1 MMRFMKLVPLMVLAG
16 CAVGPD
22 YKTPAVPVTTQF
34 VGGDTSPLAQVAY
47 RAWWR
52 DYRDPLLNELVE
64 TGMKQSLDILQAQER
79 IRQARAQLRQTG
91 VNEALSGSASGSKT
105 RSGVTKGGGSGWDN
119 ATGTLDADFV
129 LDLFGGL
136 RREREAAKANLAA
149 SQANVGTERLAWLA
163 ELVADYAD
171 ARYYQQALELT
182 RKTIATRQDT
192 FNITQQEVNAGAA
205 TTLEQAE
212 AEAALESAKAD
223 LPNYLAQFRAKVFA
237 IATLLNVPAGPLM
250 DRMEKGAAPL
260 RIPTDSATG
269 VPADLLRNR
278 PDIRYYEAVLHQEV
292 ATVGVD
298 TAALYPSLSLSGT
311 VSGTSKSTSWSFGPT
326 ITQAIFNQGSLRA
339 ARDAQVS
346 AAKQAEID
354 YRSAITSAVED
365 VQVAQSNL
373 RQYRAQAA
381 QLNRAAQSYSKALEL
396 GRTTYRN
403 GGMTLLDLLDT
414 DRSEASAR
422 ISAAS
427 AANSAAQEWATL
439 QIAIGAGAGYAE
451 SPEEAPAPKAAAK

>member
-1 MMRFMKLVPLMVLAG
+1 MQLMKLAPLVLVAG
-16 CAVGPD
+16 CAAVGPN
-22 YKTPAVPVTTQF
+22 YKAPDVAVTRQF
-34 VGGDTSPLAQVAY
+34 VGGDSGPLAQVAY
-47 RAWWR
+47 RPWWR
-52 DYRDPLLNELVE
+52 DYKDPMLNELVE
-64 TGMKQSLDILQAQER
+64 TGMKQSLSILQAQER

-91 VNEALSGSASGSKT
+91 INSALSGSAEVDKT
-105 RSGVTKGGGSGWDN
+105 RAGTDGGTASWSTTSSLGAS
-119 ATGTLDADFV
+119 FV
-129 LDLFGGL
+129 IDLFGGV
-136 RREREAAKANLAA
+136 RREQEAAKANLAA

-182 RKTIATRQDT
+182 RKTIETRKGTLD
-192 FNITQQEVNAGAA
+192 ITQQELNAGAA
-205 TTLEQAE
+205 TDYEVAE
-212 AEAALESAKAD
+212 AQAALQSAQAD
-223 LPNYLAQFRAKVFA
+223 LPSYLAQFRAQVFA

-250 DRMEKGAAPL
+250 QKMEKGAPQL
-260 RIPTDSATG
+260 SIPGTIATG

-278 PDIRYYEAVLHQEV
+278 PDVRYYEAVLHQQV
-292 ATVGVD
+292 ADVGVAQAD
-298 TAALYPSLSLSGT
+298 LYPSLTLSGT
-311 VSGTSKSTSWSFGPT
+311 VSGTSSTTSWSFGPS

-354 YRSAITSAVED
+354 YRSTISGAVED

-373 RQYRAQAA
+373 KQYRAQAA
-381 QLNRAAQSYSKALEL
+381 QLQQAADSYSRALGL
-396 GRTTYRN
+396 AQTTYRN
-403 GGMTLLDLLDT
+403 GAMTLLDLLDT

-427 AANSAAQEWATL
+427 ARNQAAQQWATL

-451 SPEEAPAPKAAAK
+451 SPEEQPLPPKAPAK